1 MVVHDLVAW
10 EVDPLGLARL
20 QGDAEVLEDP
30 ATMCVARPDP
40 QSPRPQPRASL
51 ATPSAPRRDSPPD
64 APPRGFNK
72 GRRSQITSAP
82 TEMPPTGWRPPVY
95 SKSAEEKAALRTLL
109 SEHVLLNDLAVGDI
123 EVLIDAFQGLRFLP
137 GARIIT
143 QGDIGETFYIL
154 ESGACDISVEG
165 QGVVMRALPG
175 QSFGELALLYDCP
188 RAATVVATERCK
200 CWALEK
206 VTFKRI
212 LRGNT
217 MRRSARHEAFLDRVP
232 VLAPLGRDEKRRLLD
247 ALCTRRVAAG
257 EVVIREGT
265 YGDDFYIIE
274 EGEVRCTCDVSGGYE
289 EICRRL
295 VTADFFGER
304 ALLSTERRAAT
315 VTAVLDTT
323 LLVLDRDTFL
333 RLLGP
338 LEECIQREAERQ
350 QRRPPSAGASPP
362 VVAPDRQ

>member
-1 MVVHDLVAW
+1 MA
-10 EVDPLGLARL
+10 
-20 QGDAEVLEDP
+20 
-30 ATMCVARPDP
+30 PD
-40 QSPRPQPRASL
+40 
-51 ATPSAPRRDSPPD
+51 
-64 APPRGFNK
+64 
-72 GRRSQITSAP
+72 
-82 TEMPPTGWRPPVY
+82 WRPPVY

-123 EVLIDAFQGLRFLP
+123 DVLIDAFQGLRFLP
-137 GARIIT
+137 GAKIIT
-143 QGDIGETFYIL
+143 QGDIGESFYIL

-165 QGVVMRALPG
+165 QGVVMCAQPG

-217 MRRSARHEAFLDRVP
+217 MQRSARYEAFLGRVP
-232 VLAPLGRDEKRRLLD
+232 VLAPLGRYEKRRLLD
-247 ALCTRRVAAG
+247 ALRTQRVQAG
-257 EVVIREGT
+257 EVIIREGT

-274 EGEVRCTCDVSGGYE
+274 EGEVRCTQAVSADE

-338 LEECIQREAERQ
+338 LEECIQREAQRQ
-350 QRRPPSAGASPP
+350 QRRESGPSPP
-362 VVAPDRQ
+362 KLTPERQ